1 MRRISSFGYL
11 LAFVLPVLVI
21 YSMRLGDS
29 YLLMPAAFVFI
40 GFPILDYFVGT
51 DTSNI
56 SSAFE
61 AKYLNNIYYK
71 LLLYTWALVQSMV
84 FIYSCYYIHT
94 HSLSGIAWIGMAL
107 NGMIISGGIGITV
120 AHELGH
126 KKNKFD
132 RIISKILLMQVFYGH
147 FYIEHNRGH
156 HVNVSTPSDPSSA
169 KKGQTFYAFLI
180 QSIFGGIKSAWE
192 LEKQRLIIKKQAI
205 FSWHNEALRLWFF
218 SLLLFTSIVYIS
230 SNILGYF
237 HYGLLI
243 YLLAQSLL
251 AIIVLEGA
259 NYIEHYGIQRKL
271 LADGKYEKVNPTHS
285 WNTNHIMSNFLLFQ
299 LQRHSDHHKTA
310 SKPYQ
315 LLSQYEDSPQLP
327 NGYPAM
333 FLLALIPTLWF
344 KVMHPKLKNWEES
357 IQKYASN

>member
-1 MRRISSFGYL
+1 
-11 LAFVLPVLVI
+11 
-21 YSMRLGDS
+21 
-29 YLLMPAAFVFI
+29 
-40 GFPILDYFVGT
+40 
-51 DTSNI
+51 
-56 SSAFE
+56 
-61 AKYLNNIYYK
+61 
-71 LLLYTWALVQSMV
+71 
-84 FIYSCYYIHT
+84 
-94 HSLSGIAWIGMAL
+94 
-107 NGMIISGGIGITV
+107 
-120 AHELGH
+120 
-126 KKNKFD
+126 
-132 RIISKILLMQVFYGH
+132 MQVFYGH

-156 HVNVSTPSDPSSA
+156 HVNVSTPTDPSSA

-192 LEKQRLIIKKQAI
+192 LEKQRLIIKKQAV

-230 SNILGYF
+230 SNSLGFF
-237 HYGLLI
+237 HYDLLI